1 MDILDLLPTD
11 DLFSVCSVSK
21 VFHVST
27 KPFLYR
33 TISWQWDVVPMIR
46 ILRLLRAILQN
57 QELALHVH
65 HVKIICSPDR
75 LYIKVWEAPWHEM
88 D

>member
-1 MDILDLLPTD
+1 
-11 DLFSVCSVSK
+11 
-21 VFHVST
+21 
-27 KPFLYR
+27 
-33 TISWQWDVVPMIR
+33 MIR

-75 LYIKVWEAPWHEM
+75 LYIKVWEAPWHGM